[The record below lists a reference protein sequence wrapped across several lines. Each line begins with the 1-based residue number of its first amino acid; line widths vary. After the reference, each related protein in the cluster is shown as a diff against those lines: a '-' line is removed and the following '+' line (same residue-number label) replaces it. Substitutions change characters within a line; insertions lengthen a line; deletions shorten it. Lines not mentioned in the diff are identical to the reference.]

1 MAWDK
6 RIVSM
11 AEHLVHILGG
21 TYATQGGVHS
31 TSAGL
36 SVKTKADIT
45 TATCQKYER
54 HFANTSRWPHNLTP
68 TKTRTVDMRESIAS
82 LPVYFNVE
90 QDLRLITVRRGELV
104 RELEMARQEQTR
116 LQAQERASWLLRADI
131 TGQSLNEMEQM
142 MKYREKL
149 KAIRD
154 ILSDTP
160 EGDRSL
166 VIQRVKQLQTQQ
178 SQLPSDTQE
187 FLRSLPPLVALES

>member
-54 HFANTSRWPHNLTP
+54 HFANTSR
-68 TKTRTVDMRESIAS
+68 R
-82 LPVYFNVE
+82 
-90 QDLRLITVRRGELV
+90 
-104 RELEMARQEQTR
+104 
-116 LQAQERASWLLRADI
+116 
-131 TGQSLNEMEQM
+131 
-142 MKYREKL
+142 
-149 KAIRD
+149 AIRD
-154 ILSDTP
+154 ILLDTP

-166 VIQRVKQLQTQQ
+166 VIQRVKQLQTQK